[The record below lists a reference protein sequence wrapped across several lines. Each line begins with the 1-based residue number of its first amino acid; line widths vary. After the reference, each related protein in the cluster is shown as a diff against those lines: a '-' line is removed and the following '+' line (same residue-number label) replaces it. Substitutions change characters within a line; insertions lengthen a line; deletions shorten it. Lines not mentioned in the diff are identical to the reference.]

1 MDKKILLRIIAQI
14 AQIITDNCETEEEVG
29 QVKEGIEK
37 YIDFSKSIS
46 RK

>member
-1 MDKKILLRIIAQI
+1 MNKAKLLKLINQI
-14 AQIITDNCETEEEVG
+14 AQLVIENCETDKEIE

-46 RK
+46 QI